1 MEGEM
6 RAALLVITLAAASLL
21 GSLGM
26 LITLGYLE
34 ERRNGQSSEARFLR
48 FTESLMS

>member
-6 RAALLVITLAAASLL
+6 RAALLVITLAASLL